1 MAKENS
7 LLTYGKYS
15 TIGLEFAVAA
25 IVGVVGGNYIDSHF
39 GTTPWG
45 VFIGAI
51 LGLASGFYRLVIVLQ
66 EISARR
72 EQQDDRKN

>member
-1 MAKENS
+1 MAKENA

-15 TIGLEFAVAA
+15 AIGLEFAVAA
-25 IVGVVGGNYIDSHF
+25 IVGIVGGNYIDSHF

-45 VFIGAI
+45 VFTGAI
-51 LGLASGFYRLVIVLQ
+51 LGLASGFYRLVTVLQ
-66 EISARR
+66 GISARR